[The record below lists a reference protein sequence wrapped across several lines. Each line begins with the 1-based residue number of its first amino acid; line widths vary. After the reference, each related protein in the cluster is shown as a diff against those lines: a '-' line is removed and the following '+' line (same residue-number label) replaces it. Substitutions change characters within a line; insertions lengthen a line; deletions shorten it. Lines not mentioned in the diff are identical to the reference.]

1 MLEYK
6 HFCDDLVSISLRMPM
21 ILDQEE
27 GLLQQ
32 GQTVHKM
39 AKERQTDKDT
49 NMQRDTPTERQTDR
63 DTCMLRVKQ
72 IKDKPTKIRTC

>member
-1 MLEYK
+1 
-6 HFCDDLVSISLRMPM
+6 MPM

-27 GLLQQ
+27 GLLQ
-32 GQTVHKM
+32 QTVHKM

-63 DTCMLRVKQ
+63 DTYMLRVKQ
-72 IKDKPTKIRTC
+72 IKDKPTKIRIC